1 MNIEKANNA
10 IKSAWIAGV
19 ISGTLTLILSLI
31 GAFGFDLWNLI
42 DAFLTFGLTFG
53 IYKKN
58 RACAIILFIYFVGDK
73 IFALI
78 QSPAT
83 AATGIPM
90 ALVFGYFFFQ
100 GIRGTFAYHRIRKSK
115 NEVI

>member
-1 MNIEKANNA
+1 MNIEKANGA
-10 IKSAWIAGV
+10 IRNAWIAGI

-31 GAFGFDLWNLI
+31 GALGFDLWNLS
-42 DAFLTFGLTFG
+42 DAFLMFGLTFG

-73 IFALI
+73 IFALL
-78 QSPAT
+78 QSPAS

-90 ALVFGYFFFQ
+90 AIVFGYFFFQ
-100 GIRGTFAYHRIRKSK
+100 GIRGTFAYHKIAKTDQK
-115 NEVI
+115 VE